1 MLRKKCIMFNA
12 LGLKSRIIF
21 LASKKTESLNIST
34 SKWKFR
40 WIIDMGPHLLNVCV
54 CVCVA
59 GRGGGGGFLELNI
72 CFFRLLFQIKKPNH
86 DETFT
91 YLLKYTSSKV
101 ICYYWK
107 AISGSFH
114 LNKSNLAEVH
124 SEPNDLRWSFFENSQ
139 RLKALFAK
147 SYILRCLTRF

>member
-40 WIIDMGPHLLNVCV
+40 
-54 CVCVA
+54 
-59 GRGGGGGFLELNI
+59 FLELNI
-72 CFFRLLFQIKKPNH
+72 CFFRLLFQIKKLNH

-91 YLLKYTSSKV
+91 YLFKYTSSKV

-114 LNKSNLAEVH
+114 LNESNLAEVY

>member
-40 WIIDMGPHLLNVCV
+40 W
-54 CVCVA
+54 A
-59 GRGGGGGFLELNI
+59 GGGGFLELNI
-72 CFFRLLFQIKKPNH
+72 CFFRLLFQIKKLNH

-91 YLLKYTSSKV
+91 YLFKYTSSKV

-114 LNKSNLAEVH
+114 LNESNLAEVY

>member
-40 WIIDMGPHLLNVCV
+40 W
-54 CVCVA
+54 
-59 GRGGGGGFLELNI
+59 GGVLELNI
-72 CFFRLLFQIKKPNH
+72 CFFRLLFQIKKLNH

-91 YLLKYTSSKV
+91 YLFKYTSSKV

-114 LNKSNLAEVH
+114 LNESNLAEVY

>member
-40 WIIDMGPHLLNVCV
+40 W
-54 CVCVA
+54 
-59 GRGGGGGFLELNI
+59 GGGGGFLELNI
-72 CFFRLLFQIKKPNH
+72 CFFRLLFQIKKLNH

-91 YLLKYTSSKV
+91 YLFKYTSSKV

-114 LNKSNLAEVH
+114 LNESNLAEVY

>member
-40 WIIDMGPHLLNVCV
+40 WITDMGPHLLNVW
-54 CVCVA
+54 
-59 GRGGGGGFLELNI
+59 GGFLELNI
-72 CFFRLLFQIKKPNH
+72 CFFRLLFQIKKLNH

-91 YLLKYTSSKV
+91 YLFKYTSSKV

-114 LNKSNLAEVH
+114 LNESNLAEVY